1 MSNKARKRK
10 PSFVPAIV
18 SITLVLF
25 IIGLLGM
32 VSLYANRL
40 IDYLKENVQVVLYL
54 NTGTEAAKVEEVRT
68 QIINFPYVK
77 QTKIVSSDEA
87 AAMFKD
93 ELGENFTEVLGG
105 NPLPPSIEVNL
116 KGSDL
121 NRQTMDSIVAL
132 FKQLPMVYEVSS
144 QGDLIDDI
152 NTNKERLTYVM
163 AVLGIILLLV
173 AFILMNSTVRLAVYS
188 KRFIIK
194 SMQLVGAT
202 EWFIIKPF
210 IKNAVMWV
218 LIGATIATLLS
229 VSIYYYGAQWL
240 QRNVFVQNENVISMD
255 SFLTQLPLFAGLFAF
270 LLLIG
275 LLVIIP
281 GTYIST
287 KRFLSLKI
295 DDLY

>member
-10 PSFVPAIV
+10 PSFIPAIV

-32 VSLYANRL
+32 VSLYANKL

-54 NTGTEAAKVEEVRT
+54 NTGTEAEKVEEIRKEIT
-68 QIINFPYVK
+68 SYPFVK
-77 QTKIVSSDEA
+77 QTKVVSSDEA

-93 ELGENFTEVLGG
+93 ELGEDFTEVLGG
-105 NPLPPSIEVNL
+105 NPLPPSIEVYL
-116 KGSDL
+116 KGTNL
-121 NRQTMDSIVAL
+121 NRQTMDSLVAS
-132 FKQLPMVYEVSS
+132 FKLLPMVYEVSS
-144 QGDLIDDI
+144 QGDLIDEI
-152 NTNKERLTYVM
+152 NKNKERLTYAM
-163 AVLGIILLLV
+163 LVLGVILLLV
-173 AFILMNSTVRLAVYS
+173 AFVLMNSTVRLAVYS

-210 IKNAVMWV
+210 IKNSVIWV
-218 LIGATIATLLS
+218 FIGAVIATLLS
-229 VSIYYYGAQWL
+229 VSIYYYGAHWL
-240 QRNVFVQNENVISMD
+240 QKNVFIQNENLFTMD

-275 LLVIIP
+275 LVVIIP
-281 GTYIST
+281 GTYVST
-287 KRFLSLKI
+287 KRYLSLKI

>member
-10 PSFVPAIV
+10 PSFIPAIV

-32 VSLYANRL
+32 VSLYANKL

-54 NTGTEAAKVEEVRT
+54 NTGTEAEKVEEIRKEIT
-68 QIINFPYVK
+68 SYPFVK
-77 QTKIVSSDEA
+77 QTKVVSSDEA

-93 ELGENFTEVLGG
+93 ELGEDFTEVLGG
-105 NPLPPSIEVNL
+105 NPLPPSIEVYL
-116 KGSDL
+116 KGTNL
-121 NRQTMDSIVAL
+121 NRQTMDSLVAS
-132 FKQLPMVYEVSS
+132 FKLLPMVYEVSS
-144 QGDLIDDI
+144 QGDLIDEI
-152 NTNKERLTYVM
+152 NKNKERLTYTM
-163 AVLGIILLLV
+163 LVLGVILLLV
-173 AFILMNSTVRLAVYS
+173 AFVLMNSTVRLAVYS

-210 IKNAVMWV
+210 IKNSVIWV
-218 LIGATIATLLS
+218 FIGAVIATLLS
-229 VSIYYYGAQWL
+229 VSIYYYGAHWL
-240 QRNVFVQNENVISMD
+240 QKNVFIQNENLFTMD

-275 LLVIIP
+275 LVVIIP
-281 GTYIST
+281 GTYVST
-287 KRFLSLKI
+287 KRYLSLKI